1 MTEGEMEEA
10 LAAAMRGIT
19 AIGERLAR
27 DLEEREAF
35 LGALKAV
42 AESVATLED
51 RISSLEQIVRS
62 MRQLQ

>member
-1 MTEGEMEEA
+1 MTEDEMEAA

-27 DLEEREAF
+27 DLEERNAIVT
-35 LGALKAV
+35 ALQ
-42 AESVATLED
+42 SVADRVAALEE
-51 RISSLEQIVRS
+51 RMTSLEQIVRS

>member
-35 LGALKAV
+35 LAALKAV
-42 AESVATLED
+42 AEGVATLEG
-51 RISSLEQIVRS
+51 RIASLEQIVRS

>member
-1 MTEGEMEEA
+1 MTEDEIEAA

-27 DLEEREAF
+27 DLEERNAL
-35 LGALKAV
+35 LGALQ
-42 AESVATLED
+42 SVADRVGALE
-51 RISSLEQIVRS
+51 SHLAGLEQIVRS

>member
-1 MTEGEMEEA
+1 MTEDEMEEA

-42 AESVATLED
+42 AESVATLEG
-51 RISSLEQIVRS
+51 RISSLEQVVRS

>member
-1 MTEGEMEEA
+1 MTEDEMEEA

-35 LGALKAV
+35 IAALKAV
-42 AESVATLED
+42 AESVATLEG
-51 RISSLEQIVRS
+51 RISSLEHIVRS

>member
-1 MTEGEMEEA
+1 
-10 LAAAMRGIT
+10 MRGIT

-42 AESVATLED
+42 AESVATLEG

>member
-42 AESVATLED
+42 AESVATLEG
-51 RISSLEQIVRS
+51 RISSLEQFVRS

>member
-1 MTEGEMEEA
+1 MTEEEIESA

-27 DLEEREAF
+27 DLEERTA
-35 LGALKAV
+35 LVGALQ
-42 AESVATLED
+42 SVADRVAALEE
-51 RISSLEQIVRS
+51 RMASLEQIVRS